1 MALSSANILTLVS
14 QFMAEHC
21 GITSPATPLYVALSG
36 GPDSVALLH
45 ILHRLGHPLKALHC
59 NFHLRG
65 EESDRDQHF
74 CEDLCARLG
83 IELAV
88 REFDTY
94 AYMEEKH
101 LSLEMAARELR
112 YAWFESVRSE
122 ELGVR
127 SIFPS
132 DPNAGAANNSSLLT
146 PHSSLRIALGHH
158 QDDSIETMLMNL
170 MRGTGING
178 LTGIVP
184 YNAATHVIRPL
195 LCISRQQ
202 ILDYLSAED
211 LSYITDSTNL
221 ENDTLRNQV
230 RNQLL
235 PLMQQMVPQTKQ
247 GIVQTISHLQEI
259 KTLADNAIA
268 AYVAQH
274 FTRHETDGYIYYL
287 CDETDTESA
296 PSDFL
301 LRQYFQSQGFDWQP
315 PVAIP
320 VAQTLPDAPLPDPSK
335 TETIDA
341 DKIVLPLTYRRWLLA
356 DRIAPLGMNGHTKL
370 VSDLFSNAHY
380 CELQK
385 RLAWMVCDATG
396 QIIWIPGLRLSDNV
410 KLTPETRN
418 RLIIQYG
425 S

>member
-1 MALSSANILTLVS
+1 MALASANILTLVS

-21 GITSPATPLYVALSG
+21 GITSPATPLYVAISG

-65 EESDRDQHF
+65 KESDRDQHF
-74 CEDLCARLG
+74 CEDLCSRLG

-112 YAWFESVRSE
+112 YAWFESVRS
-122 ELGVR
+122 
-127 SIFPS
+127 
-132 DPNAGAANNSSLLT
+132 DNSSLLT
-146 PHSSLRIALGHH
+146 PHTSLWCPSAIALGHH
-158 QDDSIETMLMNL
+158 QDDSIETVLMNL

-184 YNAATHVIRPL
+184 YNATTHVIRPQ
-195 LCISRQQ
+195 LCLSRQQ
-202 ILDYLSAED
+202 ILDYLQSEG
-211 LSYITDSTNL
+211 LSYVTDSTNL

-268 AYVAQH
+268 TYVAQH
-274 FTRHETDGYIYYL
+274 FTRCETDGYIYYL

-315 PVAIP
+315 PAATP
-320 VAQTLPDAPLPDPSK
+320 VGQALPGIPLPDPSK

-341 DKIVLPLTYRRWLLA
+341 DKIVLPLTYRRWQLA

-370 VSDLFSNAHY
+370 VSDLFTNAHY

-385 RLAWMVCDATG
+385 RLVWMVCDATG
-396 QIIWIPGLRLSDNV
+396 QIIWIPGLRLSDKV

-418 RLIIQYG
+418 RLTIQYG
-425 S
+425 I

>member
-1 MALSSANILTLVS
+1 
-14 QFMAEHC
+14 
-21 GITSPATPLYVALSG
+21 
-36 GPDSVALLH
+36 
-45 ILHRLGHPLKALHC
+45 
-59 NFHLRG
+59 
-65 EESDRDQHF
+65 
-74 CEDLCARLG
+74 
-83 IELAV
+83 
-88 REFDTY
+88 
-94 AYMEEKH
+94 
-101 LSLEMAARELR
+101 
-112 YAWFESVRSE
+112 
-122 ELGVR
+122 
-127 SIFPS
+127 
-132 DPNAGAANNSSLLT
+132 
-146 PHSSLRIALGHH
+146 
-158 QDDSIETMLMNL
+158 MNL

-202 ILDYLSAED
+202 ILDYLSAEN

-235 PLMQQMVPQTKQ
+235 PLMQQIVPQTKQ

-259 KTLADNAIA
+259 KIMMDMFIEV
-268 AYVAQH
+268 YVSLH
-274 FTRHETDGYIYYL
+274 FTKYETDGYSYFL
-287 CDETDTESA
+287 CEIPGTYGA

-301 LRQYFQSQGFDWQP
+301 LRQHFQPLGYDWQP
-315 PVAIP
+315 PVAVPIGQ
-320 VAQTLPDAPLPDPSK
+320 ALPDAPLPDPSK

-341 DKIVLPLTYRRWLLA
+341 DKVILPLSYRRWQPA

-385 RLAWMVCDATG
+385 RLAWMVCDATS
-396 QIIWIPGLRLSDNV
+396 QIIWIPGLRLSDKV

-418 RLIIQYG
+418 KLTIQYG
-425 S
+425 IK